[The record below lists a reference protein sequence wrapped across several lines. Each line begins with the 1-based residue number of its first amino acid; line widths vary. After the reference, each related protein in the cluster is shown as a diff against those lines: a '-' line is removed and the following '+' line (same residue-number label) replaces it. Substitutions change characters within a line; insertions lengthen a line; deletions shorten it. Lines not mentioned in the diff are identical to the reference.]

1 MVMFR
6 LSLVILI
13 SAFLLQ
19 GCTTAEL
26 AVDLYKK
33 SKKSKTV
40 QQIDSDDV
48 EWKVG
53 KASKDGTNDNIV
65 KAI

>member
-6 LSLVILI
+6 LSLVVLM

-33 SKKSKTV
+33 SKKKQNGS
-40 QQIDSDDV
+40 
-48 EWKVG
+48 
-53 KASKDGTNDNIV
+53 AN
-65 KAI
+65 